1 MKKFKFTLEAVHKVR
16 ELREDREKLVLG
28 ELQSEVN
35 KAAAHHESIEGSR
48 AIAMED
54 YAHRLRSGEQFD
66 PLEMQLHSS
75 HFESLNRLRMEAEK
89 ELENKQQACLRQ
101 GENVAAAM
109 REVKVTD
116 RLRETQKTRHDLE
129 YARREQND
137 IDELISASFARQIIN

>member
-1 MKKFKFTLEAVHKVR
+1 MKKFKFKLEAVHKVR

-28 ELQSEVN
+28 ELQAEVN
-35 KAAAHHESIEGSR
+35 KAAAHHETIEGSR
-48 AIAMED
+48 IAAMAD
-54 YAHRLRSGEQFD
+54 YAHRLRTGEQFN
-66 PLEMQLHSS
+66 PIEMQLHAS

-89 ELENKQQACLRQ
+89 ELEDKRLACLRQ

-109 REVKVTD
+109 REVKVTG

-129 YARREQND
+129 DSRREQND